1 MGLDAGDEMVDIVDV
16 EDRVIEVVP
25 RRIMR
30 AQKLRHRA
38 VFIAV
43 FDGGGR
49 LLIHRRSARKDVWS
63 SWCDLAVGGV
73 VGSGETYIDA
83 AVRELAEEVGIAAT
97 DLRAIDQG
105 EVRAYDDDQVSLL
118 ARCFAVATSE
128 TPTFNDGEVVEAWWV
143 HRDGFDDLST
153 RERFL
158 PDSLSLLLPLLDF

>member
-49 LLIHRRSARKDVWS
+49 LLIHRRSARKDVWP
-63 SWCDLAVGGV
+63 SWCDMAVGGV

-97 DLRAIDQG
+97 DLRAIDEG

-118 ARCFAVATSE
+118 ARCFAVTTSE